1 MFSKDT
7 HVVMK
12 LIEEY
17 DEIGKISY
25 PITFKIT
32 ESDLKCY
39 IKKNNPIEGTSTI
52 IKDIINEYAGNFI
65 PSSIVTTSNGV
76 DLFQIVWL
84 QDISQQEYM
93 SDSFYNNNYDSIKN
107 EYNIYIPGHLH
118 KINYTN
124 NTFSSNS
131 YTTLP

>member
-32 ESDLKCY
+32 DSDLKCY
-39 IKKNNPIEGTSTI
+39 IKKNNPNEGTNTI
-52 IKDIINEYAGNFI
+52 IKAIINEYAGNLI
-65 PSSIVTTSNGV
+65 PSSIATT
-76 DLFQIVWL
+76 
-84 QDISQQEYM
+84 
-93 SDSFYNNNYDSIKN
+93 
-107 EYNIYIPGHLH
+107 
-118 KINYTN
+118 
-124 NTFSSNS
+124 
-131 YTTLP
+131 